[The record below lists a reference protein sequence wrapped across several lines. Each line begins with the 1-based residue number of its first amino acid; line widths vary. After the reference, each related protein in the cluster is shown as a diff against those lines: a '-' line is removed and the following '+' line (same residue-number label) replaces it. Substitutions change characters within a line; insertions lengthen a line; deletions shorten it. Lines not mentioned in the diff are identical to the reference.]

1 MSRTLTAAPPSAAAP
16 RWQMSLK
23 TATRIK
29 KAIITVILI
38 VLSIAALFPFY
49 WMVSGSLKT
58 EFEAFQ
64 FPPTLYPQEPTLE
77 NYQGLTRDLPFGLFY
92 LNTLKIAGLSVLGQ
106 LITSSLAGYAFA
118 RLDFPGK
125 DKLFLVVLGTM
136 MVPAITTIIPLY
148 ILVYQINWV
157 NTHYPLIV
165 PTMLGSAYGTFLLRQ
180 YMLSLPKELED
191 AARIDGCNSFQVYY
205 KIALPLM
212 KPALA
217 TLGLFTFMGQWNDFF
232 GPLIFLDKLEL
243 YTVQLGANL
252 AQGQWY
258 TDQPRLMAGSVLITL
273 PVLLVFLFLQRYFVR
288 GINLTG
294 IQG

>member
-1 MSRTLTAAPPSAAAP
+1 MSTNTSNASAVTFAP
-16 RWQMSLK
+16 RWQMNYRT
-23 TATRIK
+23 TARVK
-29 KAIITVILI
+29 KALVMLVLI
-38 VLSIAALFPFY
+38 VLSLASLFPFY

-64 FPPTLYPQEPTLE
+64 FPPTFYPHEPTLE
-77 NYQGLTRDLPFGLFY
+77 NFQGLTRDLPFGLFY

-125 DKLFLVVLGTM
+125 NKLFLLVLGTM
-136 MVPAITTIIPLY
+136 MVPAIITIIPLY
-148 ILVYQINWV
+148 ILVYPLNWV
-157 NTHYPLIV
+157 NTHAPLII

-191 AARIDGCNSFQVYY
+191 AARIDGCNSLQIYY
-205 KIALPLM
+205 YIALPLM

-217 TLGLFTFMGQWNDFF
+217 TLGLFVFMGQWNDFF
-232 GPLIFLDKLEL
+232 APLIFLDKIDL

-252 AQGQWY
+252 AQGQWH
-258 TDQPRLMAGSVLITL
+258 TDQPRLMAGSVMITI
-273 PVLLVFLFLQRYFVR
+273 PVLIVFIFLQRYFVR

>member
-1 MSRTLTAAPPSAAAP
+1 MARDLTVRPYAAP
-16 RWQMSLK
+16 RWRMGLK
-23 TATRIK
+23 TSTHIK
-29 KAIITVILI
+29 KVIVTGVLI

-49 WMVSGSLKT
+49 WMVSGSFKT
-58 EFEAFQ
+58 EFETFQ
-64 FPPTLYPQEPTLE
+64 FPPTLYPNEPTLE

-118 RLDFPGK
+118 RLEFPGR
-125 DKLFLVVLGTM
+125 DKLFLLVLGTM
-136 MVPAITTIIPLY
+136 MVPAVVTIIPLY

-157 NTHYPLIV
+157 NTHFPLIV

-191 AARIDGCNSFQVYY
+191 AARIDGCNSFQIYY
-205 KIALPLM
+205 YIAIPLL

-217 TLGLFTFMGQWNDFF
+217 TLGLFTFMAQWNDFF
-232 GPLIFLDKLEL
+232 APLIFLDRIDL

-252 AQGQWY
+252 AQGQWH
-258 TDQPRLMAGSVLITL
+258 TDQPRLMAGSVLITI
-273 PVLLVFLFLQRYFVR
+273 PVLIVFVFLQRYFVR
-288 GINLTG
+288 GVNLTG

>member
-1 MSRTLTAAPPSAAAP
+1 
-16 RWQMSLK
+16 
-23 TATRIK
+23 
-29 KAIITVILI
+29 
-38 VLSIAALFPFY
+38 
-49 WMVSGSLKT
+49 
-58 EFEAFQ
+58 
-64 FPPTLYPQEPTLE
+64 
-77 NYQGLTRDLPFGLFY
+77 LTRDLPFGLFY

-125 DKLFLVVLGTM
+125 NRLFLLVLGTM
-136 MVPAITTIIPLY
+136 MVPAIITIIPLY
-148 ILVYQINWV
+148 ILVYPLNWV
-157 NTHYPLIV
+157 NTHAPLII

-191 AARIDGCNSFQVYY
+191 AARIDGCNSLQIYY
-205 KIALPLM
+205 YIALPLM

-217 TLGLFTFMGQWNDFF
+217 TLGLFIFMGQWNDFF
-232 GPLIFLDKLEL
+232 APLIFLDKIDL

-252 AQGQWY
+252 AQGQWH
-258 TDQPRLMAGSVLITL
+258 TDQPRLMAGSVMITV
-273 PVLLVFLFLQRYFVR
+273 PVLIVFIFLQRYFVR

>member
-1 MSRTLTAAPPSAAAP
+1 MSGTLTVAQPVT
-16 RWQMSLK
+16 RIRRLFGLK
-23 TATRIK
+23 TVRRIK
-29 KAIITVILI
+29 KTIITIILI
-38 VLSIAALFPFY
+38 ILSLVSLFPFY

-64 FPPTLYPQEPTLE
+64 FPPTLYPQKLTLE

-92 LNTLKIAGLSVLGQ
+92 LNSLKIAVLSVIGQ

-118 RLDFPGK
+118 RLKFPGR

-136 MVPAITTIIPLY
+136 MVPAITTIIPFY

-157 NTHYPLIV
+157 NTHYPLII
-165 PTMLGSAYGTFLLRQ
+165 PAMLGSAFGTFLLRQ
-180 YMLSLPKELED
+180 YMLSLPTELED
-191 AARIDGCNSFQVYY
+191 AARLDGCNSFQVYY
-205 KIALPLM
+205 LIALPLM

-217 TLGLFTFMGQWNDFF
+217 TLGLFTFMAQWNDFF
-232 GPLIFLDKLEL
+232 GPLIFLDKIEL

-252 AQGQWY
+252 AQGQWH
-258 TDQPRLMAGSVLITL
+258 TNQPRLMAGSVMITL
-273 PVLLVFLFLQRYFVR
+273 PVLVVFIFLQRYFVR

>member
-1 MSRTLTAAPPSAAAP
+1 MSRTLTVAPPSTVAP

-23 TATRIK
+23 TASRVK
-29 KAIITVILI
+29 KTIITVILI
-38 VLSIAALFPFY
+38 ILSLAALFPFY

-118 RLDFPGK
+118 RLEFPGR

-148 ILVYQINWV
+148 ILVYQIHWV

-191 AARIDGCNSFQVYY
+191 AARIDGCNTFQVYY

-232 GPLIFLDKLEL
+232 GPLIFLDKIEL

-252 AQGQWY
+252 AQGQWH
-258 TDQPRLMAGSVLITL
+258 TDQPRLMAGSVMITL
-273 PVLLVFLFLQRYFVR
+273 PVLLVFIFLQRYFVR